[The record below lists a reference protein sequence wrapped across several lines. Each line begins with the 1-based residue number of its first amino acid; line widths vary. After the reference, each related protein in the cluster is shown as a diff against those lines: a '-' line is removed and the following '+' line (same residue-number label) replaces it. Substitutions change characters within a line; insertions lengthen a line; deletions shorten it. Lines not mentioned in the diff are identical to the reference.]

1 VEESRE
7 APPADA
13 WRESF
18 AQSIGNE
25 RRRAGQRVADH
36 RQRLSDLDARI
47 ATQIEAAIAALS
59 REQDQNHQVNVQSQA
74 KSAALEERQ
83 KLLDQRQKQLDGRQA
98 ELDKLQAEMTGGKL
112 AEAERLKDLKRRE
125 AELAAAND
133 ALEMQLA
140 GLDANRDALLERESN
155 LKLKEQAVDAREQQT
170 KRQRQ
175 TVARQLRARKQELL
189 AQAAREQAA
198 QQATELEAIRRES
211 HDQIQQLR
219 ADFAAARENETQ
231 LLRRQLEDVK
241 KQLAVAETARD
252 RSFEQCDEQRSALRL
267 SDSSRESSGSELAAL
282 RAENRQLQQQLADA
296 EESASAAPPD
306 NSQEVDDLKRRF
318 EMAVQDVRELK
329 TKNVELTEQLA
340 RAKSSSGRAPI
351 AAIGGGGGW
360 ESLKQKLMADLDDS
374 FDESKPADQ
383 ADKTTVENT
392 IKITDEIVAAKD
404 HEIEELQRLLDSQ
417 AKQVGDMAVGAAA
430 VAQMLDTDELV
441 KQEREAL
448 KRLQDQLREQLRQAE
463 LDISLERAKLAREK
477 SELEEKAR
485 CLETEKANLSAIYS
499 ESPGD
504 SGKKPKARKWL
515 TRLGLGDSDDTPSK
529 S

>member
-1 VEESRE
+1 VEESRG

-36 RQRLSDLDARI
+36 RQRLSELDARI
-47 ATQIEAAIAALS
+47 AEQIEAAIAALS

-83 KLLDQRQKQLDGRQA
+83 KLLDQRQKQLDGRQE
-98 ELDKLQAEMTGGKL
+98 ELDKLQADTTGGKL
-112 AEAERLKDLKRRE
+112 AEGERLKELKRRE
-125 AELAAAND
+125 AELAAEKD
-133 ALEMQLA
+133 ALEIQLS
-140 GLDANRDALLERESN
+140 GLNANRDALIERESN

-175 TVARQLRARKQELL
+175 TIARQLRARKQEML
-189 AQAAREQAA
+189 AEAAREQAA
-198 QQATELEAIRRES
+198 QQAIELEAIRRES

-241 KQLAVAETARD
+241 KQLAVAESARD

-267 SDSSRESSGSELAAL
+267 SDSSRESTGSELIEL
-282 RAENRQLQQQLADA
+282 RTANRKLEQQLADA
-296 EESASAAPPD
+296 QVRASSEPAE
-306 NSQEVDDLKRRF
+306 NSQEVEDLKRRF

-329 TKNVELTEQLA
+329 TKNVELTEQLTQ
-340 RAKSSSGRAPI
+340 AKSSSGRAPI
-351 AAIGGGGGW
+351 AAGGGSW
-360 ESLKQKLMADLDDS
+360 ESLKQKLMADLDDN

-383 ADKTTVENT
+383 ADKVTVENT

-404 HEIEELQRLLDSQ
+404 HEIVELQRLLDSQ
-417 AKQVGDMAVGAAA
+417 ARQVGDMAVGAAA

-448 KRLQDQLREQLRQAE
+448 KRLQDQLRDQLRQAE

-504 SGKKPKARKWL
+504 GGKKPKGRKWL
-515 TRLGLGDSDDTPSK
+515 TRLGLGETDDTPKK

>member
-7 APPADA
+7 APAADA

-25 RRRAGQRVADH
+25 RRRAGQRVAEH

-47 ATQIEAAIAALS
+47 AEQIEAAIAALS

-83 KLLDQRQKQLDGRQA
+83 KLLDQRQKQLDARQE
-98 ELDKLQAEMTGGKL
+98 ELDKLQADTTGGKL
-112 AEAERLKDLKRRE
+112 AEGERLKELKRRE
-125 AELAAAND
+125 AELAAEKD
-133 ALEMQLA
+133 ALEIQLS
-140 GLDANRDALLERESN
+140 GLNANRDALIERESN
-155 LKLKEQAVDAREQQT
+155 LKLKEQAVEAREQQT

-175 TVARQLRARKQELL
+175 TIARQLRARKQELL
-189 AQAAREQAA
+189 AEAAREQAA

-267 SDSSRESSGSELAAL
+267 SDSSRESTGSELAEL
-282 RAENRQLQQQLADA
+282 RAENRKLQQQLANA
-296 EESASAAPPD
+296 EESASAVPAD

-329 TKNVELTEQLA
+329 TKNVDLTEQLTQ
-340 RAKSSSGRAPI
+340 AKSSSGRAPI
-351 AAIGGGGGW
+351 AAAGGGSW

-374 FDESKPADQ
+374 FDAGKPSDQ
-383 ADKTTVENT
+383 ADKVTVENT
-392 IKITDEIVAAKD
+392 LKITDEIVAAKD

-477 SELEEKAR
+477 SEMEEKLR
-485 CLETEKANLSAIYS
+485 CLETEKANLSSIYS
-499 ESPGD
+499 ETSSD
-504 SGKKPKARKWL
+504 NGKKPKGRKWL
-515 TRLGLGDSDDTPSK
+515 TRLGLGESDDTQNK
-529 S
+529 G

>member
-1 VEESRE
+1 VEESRG

-47 ATQIEAAIAALS
+47 AEQIEAAIAALS
-59 REQDQNHQVNVQSQA
+59 REQDQNHQVHVQSQA
-74 KSAALEERQ
+74 KSAALDERQ
-83 KLLDQRQKQLDGRQA
+83 KLLDQRQKQLDARQT
-98 ELDKLQAEMTGGKL
+98 ELDKLQADTTGAKL
-112 AEAERLKDLKRRE
+112 AEGERLKDLKRRE
-125 AELAAAND
+125 AELAAEKD
-133 ALEMQLA
+133 ALEIQLT
-140 GLDANRDALLERESN
+140 GLNAERDALIERESS
-155 LKLKEQAVDAREQQT
+155 LRLKEQALDAREQQT

-175 TVARQLRARKQELL
+175 TVARQLRARKQEML
-189 AQAAREQAA
+189 AEAAREQAA
-198 QQATELEAIRRES
+198 QQAHELEAIRRES
-211 HDQIQQLR
+211 KEQIQQLR

-241 KQLAVAETARD
+241 KQLSAAEAERD
-252 RSFEQCDEQRSALRL
+252 RTLENCDEQRRALRL
-267 SDSSRESSGSELAAL
+267 SDSSRESAGSELTEL
-282 RAENRQLQQQLADA
+282 RAENRKLQQQLADA
-296 EESASAAPPD
+296 QENASAAPPD

-329 TKNVELTEQLA
+329 TKNVELAEQLA
-340 RAKSSSGRAPI
+340 QAQSSPGHAPI
-351 AAIGGGGGW
+351 VTAGGGW
-360 ESLKQKLMADLDDS
+360 ESLKQKLMADLDGS
-374 FDESKPADQ
+374 FDDAKPADQ
-383 ADKTTVENT
+383 TDKVTVENT
-392 IKITDEIVAAKD
+392 IKITDEVVAAKD
-404 HEIEELQRLLDSQ
+404 REIEELQRLLDSQ

-441 KQEREAL
+441 QQEREAL

-477 SELEEKAR
+477 SEMEEKMR
-485 CLETEKANLSAIYS
+485 CLETEKANLSSIYND
-499 ESPGD
+499 SPSD
-504 SGKKPKARKWL
+504 NGKKPKGRKWL
-515 TRLGLGDSDDTPSK
+515 TRLGLGDSDDTQNK